1 MARCRPFEVRLP
13 SRVCVY
19 WLDIVFSRDVLCELA
34 SVGDLLLPQ
43 PSPPSAKR
51 ERDSDSP
58 ISSTSASTGSRA
70 PLPLPQQQPQ
80 RVSISPGTSSLAGG
94 SSGASFVDPMYSHA
108 SDAFAQQ
115 PSPADMLSHPSQA
128 QTFTYAHLP
137 THSDELAR
145 VPDHVFQ
152 QTAEWLAPPQHRPS
166 HQHQHA
172 AAPIYAAP
180 PAGHPPTSY
189 GTTPVA
195 EAYATYASQLAV
207 QPGQLPT
214 TAAGQGQDGNL
225 DIWHTV
231 PSSYECVF
239 FPFYSG
245 TGALVEKDW
254 LIGTELDHRIG

>member
-1 MARCRPFEVRLP
+1 
-13 SRVCVY
+13 
-19 WLDIVFSRDVLCELA
+19 VLCELA

-43 PSPPSAKR
+43 PSPSSAKR

-58 ISSTSASTGSRA
+58 ISLQSSTSAGSRA
-70 PLPLPQQQPQ
+70 PPPPPQQQSQ

-94 SSGASFVDPMYSHA
+94 SSGTSFVDPMYSHTP
-108 SDAFAQQ
+108 DAFAQQ

-152 QTAEWLAPPQHRPS
+152 QTAEWLAPPQAHRPP

-180 PAGHPPTSY
+180 PAGHPSTSY
-189 GTTPVA
+189 GTTPVV
-195 EAYATYASQLAV
+195 EAYATFASQLAV

-214 TAAGQGQDGNL
+214 TAGGQDGNM

-231 PSSYECVF
+231 PSGYECVF

-254 LIGTELDHRIG
+254 LMGTELDHHRIG